1 MALIFFWTTLAAFLP
16 DCLRFAIIHNVNMA
30 GIENYS
36 LIRLLAERRLIPSEC
51 HTHRLT
57 VPLGFLHRFKV
68 THMAEISI
76 D

>member
-1 MALIFFWTTLAAFLP
+1 VRNFKPIQKTDDSMALTAAFLP

-51 HTHRLT
+51 HTHTKNQTYRAI
-57 VPLGFLHRFKV
+57 GFF
-68 THMAEISI
+68 A
-76 D
+76 